1 MRYFSD
7 VSEEDQ
13 RKIGQAIEDI
23 VRFGDRFQADIARFI
38 KNTELK
44 LFVGPVSVVRGSGSV
59 QLEDH
64 KRARRRVGKGVL
76 GLREAARHVRLNI
89 ARETIDT
96 GGQRGIEG
104 TLVHE
109 GKHALDF
116 AKMLAT
122 ASLGIE
128 EGFFNPTAFQ
138 KEYSAHLTAAFYL
151 RRRGGEYTEEGL
163 RLGLLKQS
171 GSAISVDPEGIRN
184 RLKRNYGLSPEHPGA
199 RLETAADPPIRP
211 VKSRIFG
218 LF

>member
-1 MRYFSD
+1 MKFFGD
-7 VSEEDQ
+7 VSISD
-13 RKIGQAIEDI
+13 RKKIVKAIEDI
-23 VRFGDRFQADIARFI
+23 NRFGDNFQRQIAEFVN
-38 KNTELK
+38 KTELN

-64 KRARRRVGKGVL
+64 VRARAAVNQGDL
-76 GLREAARHVRLNI
+76 DLINAARHVRLNI

-116 AKMLAT
+116 ARMLAT
-122 ASLGIE
+122 ASLGDPNR
-128 EGFFNPTAFQ
+128 FFNPTAFQ

-151 RRRGGEYTEEGL
+151 MRRGGEYADEGIS
-163 RLGLLKQS
+163 LGLVRESNGWL
-171 GSAISVDPEGIRN
+171 SVDPAGIRR
-184 RLKRNYGLSPEHPGA
+184 RLRRNYGLTPDTPGA
-199 RLETAADPPIRP
+199 KLDTASNPKIRP
-211 VKSRIFG
+211 VRKRLFG